1 MLVQKYTMYLNY
13 TLSDINNPIL
23 YINTMKIMFKS
34 SDKLS

>member
-23 YINTMKIMFKS
+23 YINTLKIMVKNL
-34 SDKLS
+34 DKLS